1 MKKRLSSQLGANL
14 TEYVIILTI
23 LIVVFLAGGLAIE
36 SAASTRGD
44 FSMEVGNS
52 TVPCATGPLA
62 AVGAVSPDACK

>member
-1 MKKRLSSQLGANL
+1 MRQKLFSQIGANL

-52 TVPCATGPLA
+52 SVPCATGPLA
-62 AVGAVSPDACK
+62 GVGGDACK

>member
-1 MKKRLSSQLGANL
+1 MRNIQQMQSDSGASL
-14 TEYVIILTI
+14 TEYVIVLTI

-52 TVPCATGPLA
+52 SVPCATGPLA
-62 AVGAVSPDACK
+62 TVGGDACK